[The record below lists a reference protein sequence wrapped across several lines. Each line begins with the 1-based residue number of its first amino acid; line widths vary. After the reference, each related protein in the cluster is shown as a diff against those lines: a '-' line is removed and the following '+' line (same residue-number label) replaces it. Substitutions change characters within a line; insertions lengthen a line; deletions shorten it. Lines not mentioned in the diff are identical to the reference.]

1 MQSCELAC
9 RSPRRF
15 GATLSFKLR
24 IPSRIP
30 ILYVILGV
38 LVAISVVPMYFY
50 SAKVESDNSKTLKT
64 NEKLLQNTV
73 TRSLADDISQ
83 HEASLRLMLANLSAA
98 IQIASGGD
106 IGGR

>member
-15 GATLSFKLR
+15 GATLSFNLR

-50 SAKVESDNSKTLKT
+50 SGQVESFNCDRLIT
-64 NEKLLQNTV
+64 NERLLQNTV
-73 TRSLADDISQ
+73 MRSLVDDISQ
-83 HEASLRLMLANLSAA
+83 DQQTLLVMLANLSLAPQV
-98 IQIASGGD
+98 ISCGVCK
-106 IGGR
+106 

>member
-38 LVAISVVPMYFY
+38 LVAISAVPMYFY
-50 SAKVESDNSKTLKT
+50 SGQVESINRDRIIT
-64 NEKLLQNTV
+64 NERLLQNTV
-73 TRSLADDISQ
+73 TCSLEADICQ
-83 HEASLRLMLANLSAA
+83 HQQTLQTTLANRPSAA
-98 IQIASGGD
+98 
-106 IGGR
+106 

>member
-1 MQSCELAC
+1 
-9 RSPRRF
+9 
-15 GATLSFKLR
+15 
-24 IPSRIP
+24 
-30 ILYVILGV
+30 
-38 LVAISVVPMYFY
+38 
-50 SAKVESDNSKTLKT
+50 KT

-106 IGGR
+106 IGGRHVERSELRALLENFVSSSDDIAYATLLNA